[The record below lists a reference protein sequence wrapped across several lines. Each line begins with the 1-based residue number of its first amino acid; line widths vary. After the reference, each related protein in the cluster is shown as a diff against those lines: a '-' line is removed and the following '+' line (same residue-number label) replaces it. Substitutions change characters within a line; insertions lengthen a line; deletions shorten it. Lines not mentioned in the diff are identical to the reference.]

1 MTVCV
6 SPTGA
11 TLRLIDPDS
20 LATLASYELPPREPG
35 TFSFNNFSGGGYFY
49 LDHQDRAVVA
59 TFTGH
64 LLTLARER
72 RRDRLRRWSAT
83 STSARSR
90 AGPASRARCPT
101 GPGGSGS

>member
-1 MTVCV
+1 MTFDSRGRIVTVCV

-49 LDHQDRAVVA
+49 LDHQDRAVVS
-59 TFTGH
+59 TFTG
-64 LLTLARER
+64 T
-72 RRDRLRRWSAT
+72 
-83 STSARSR
+83 
-90 AGPASRARCPT
+90 
-101 GPGGSGS
+101 